1 MALAASTDPGTWA
14 LAHPQRLVVLFA
26 GAVWLF
32 NMIARARSAASSA
45 EGRPP
50 GEREPAAGGQGGAP
64 SGDPEDDERARRVR
78 AEILRK
84 IAERR
89 TGLPVLQPAR
99 AREERWSPGP
109 PDMPA
114 DALMANRGPA
124 EGPSAAGAPAARPLG
139 GAPAPIGAA
148 SPGLSAG
155 AAWLEELRGRDSA
168 RRAILV
174 REILGP
180 PVALRRG

>member
-1 MALAASTDPGTWA
+1 
-14 LAHPQRLVVLFA
+14 
-26 GAVWLF
+26 VWLF
-32 NMIARARSAASSA
+32 NMIARARSAASNP

-50 GEREPAAGGQGGAP
+50 GEREPAAGGPGGAP

-89 TGLPVLQPAR
+89 TGPPALQPAR

-109 PDMPA
+109 PDIPE
-114 DALMANRGPA
+114 DALKANRGPA
-124 EGPSAAGAPAARPLG
+124 EGPSAAGAPARPPG